1 VRVATAGSVGSFSG
15 LVSSFSGLVDGRR
28 AVVAAA
34 SGWCP
39 LEPPIRRT
47 TL

>member
-1 VRVATAGSVGSFSG
+1 MRVATAGLVGG
-15 LVSSFSGLVDGRR
+15 FSGLVDGRR

-34 SGWCP
+34 SGWHP
-39 LEPPIRRT
+39 LKPPIRRT